1 MLVSKLGHGPADCG
15 LAEGRSHG
23 SGNVELER
31 IVYEHARLV
40 LKQRLSGGMHPSRS
54 DADGPRRLSPYI
66 VAERQT
72 IGLLTRFSWFA
83 EASRAR

>member
-23 SGNVELER
+23 SGNVELEQCG

-54 DADGPRRLSPYI
+54 DADGLSRRRGACRPI
-66 VAERQT
+66 
-72 IGLLTRFSWFA
+72 
-83 EASRAR
+83 